1 MNPLTNILSP
11 TVRKYIYA
19 LYAVVGLVLS
29 ASKVATSAAWVDTA
43 LAVVALVGTFLGATA
58 ASNVTPA
65 VPPVV
70 DAPPVG

>member
-11 TVRKYIYA
+11 AVRKYIYA
-19 LYAVVGLVLS
+19 AYAVVGLVLS

-43 LAVVALVGTFLGATA
+43 LAVLALVGTFLGATA
-58 ASNVTPA
+58 ASNITSA